1 MGRIGS
7 QSQGKVLSANR
18 SGHEA
23 TRNGN
28 SEMGADCARYLADS
42 GGVVTKKVK
51 SGLLQRATS
60 LLRNVTHREQDERE
74 IAAEVN
80 AHLSLLIA
88 EKMRAGMKPDEAE
101 RAAHM
106 ELGGVEQVK
115 EQVREARA
123 GAWLD
128 TLARDCRFA
137 LRMSRKNSGF
147 TAVVV
152 LILALGIAANTTVLS
167 WISATLLNPIPG
179 VAHTS
184 DLVAVT
190 RGDRSDHPTPPF
202 SYPDLR
208 ELSERTQ
215 TFSGLLGYHDDY
227 MSLTGAA
234 KPERLYG
241 ALTTANYFDVLG
253 IRPIL
258 GRTFLPEERTP
269 GAGAAVIVIGYAVWQ
284 NHFAGDPQIVG
295 KTIQINRHPYSVIGV
310 APRDFTGCAPG
321 LRAELWIPLSM
332 DRDVWGSDRPD
343 HRGTF
348 WLNVLGKLRPGATKN
363 QAQVELN
370 LLMREIAER
379 FPEDHRDSPNEISL
393 DPLWRSPFGIN
404 GYLYK
409 ILPMLLGL
417 AGVLLLLACANV
429 ASLLLVR
436 SVGRRR
442 EIAIRLGMGASRQQI
457 IRQFLIES
465 LLLGLLGGTAA
476 IVITRWT
483 SRSLVAFFP
492 PSSLPLTNDAHID
505 QGVLFVTIGVS
516 ILAAIIFG
524 MLPALR
530 SSSLPVQSVLKEEAT
545 SVSLTLHKSRLL
557 SRLVVA
563 QISLSLVLLVCA
575 GLFTRSLQKAQ
586 QSDPGFEA
594 SHLLLASYELSP
606 AGYTRAT
613 GVAFNRQV
621 LDRLSALPG
630 VESVSL
636 ADFSPL
642 SFSIHSDYL
651 QIEGYVP
658 QPHESMEISRAI
670 VGPNYF
676 RTLRTSVISG
686 REFTAADTQDSQL
699 VAVVNQAFVDR
710 YWPGENAIGKQVT
723 DGGDRFTVVG
733 VARNAKYRLLTYPT
747 EPVIYM
753 PIYQTSSPTQDN
765 IIHLR
770 TTGDPRTMASSVEE
784 TIHQLN
790 RELPL
795 FNVNPLSVTMQ
806 LGTLFGRVAAT
817 FAASFGLLA
826 MLLAAVGIYGVVAYT
841 TRQRTREIGI
851 RMALGAEKGGIYR
864 LALGQGFRLTLAGLV
879 VGTALGLAFTRLLKA
894 QLFGVSETDAITFAS
909 VVLLVAVVAL
919 LACHIAARRA
929 TRVDPMVALRDE

>member
-1 MGRIGS
+1 MSLI
-7 QSQGKVLSANR
+7 R
-18 SGHEA
+18 S
-23 TRNGN
+23 
-28 SEMGADCARYLADS
+28 LAA
-42 GGVVTKKVK
+42 
-51 SGLLQRATS
+51 GLRS
-60 LLRNVTHREQDERE
+60 LFR
-74 IAAEVN
+74 
-80 AHLSLLIA
+80 
-88 EKMRAGMKPDEAE
+88 
-101 RAAHM
+101 
-106 ELGGVEQVK
+106 K
-115 EQVREARA
+115 EQVGRELDEELTGFLEMATEEKIKSGMSREDARREVRLEMGSPEVAKDIVGAA
-123 GAWLD
+123 GWESLVETSWQD
-128 TLARDCRFA
+128 LRFA
-137 LRMSRKNSGF
+137 ARMLRKNPGF
-147 TAVVV
+147 TTVAV
-152 LILALGIAANTTVLS
+152 LTLALGIAANTTVLS
-167 WISATLLNPIPG
+167 WISTTLLNPIPG
-179 VAHTS
+179 AAHTS
-184 DLVAVT
+184 DLVTVM
-190 RGDRSDHPTPPF
+190 RGDRTDHPTPPF

-208 ELSERTQ
+208 DLSERTQ
-215 TFSGLLGYHDDY
+215 SFSGFLGYHDDY
-227 MSLTGAA
+227 MSLTGVA
-234 KPERLYG
+234 KPERIYG

-253 IRPIL
+253 IHPIL
-258 GRTFLPEERTP
+258 GRAFLPEEGTLR
-269 GAGAAVIVIGYAVWQ
+269 AGAAVIVIGYAVWQ

-295 KTIQINRHPYSVIGV
+295 KTIQINRHPYTVVGV

-321 LRAELWIPLSM
+321 LRTELWIPVSM
-332 DRDVWGSDRPD
+332 DRDVWGFNRPD
-343 HRGTF
+343 YRRIF
-348 WLNVLGKLRPGATKN
+348 WLNVLGKLRPGVTKT
-363 QAQVELN
+363 QAQAELN
-370 LLMREIAER
+370 LLMRGIAER

-442 EIAIRLGMGASRQQI
+442 EIAIRLGMGASRKQI
-457 IRQFLIES
+457 IRQFLIEN

-476 IVITRWT
+476 IAITMWT
-483 SRSLVAFFP
+483 SRSIVAFFP
-492 PSSLPLTNDAHID
+492 PSSLPLTHDEHID
-505 QGVLFVTIGVS
+505 QRVLFVTIAVS
-516 ILAAIIFG
+516 ILTAIISG
-524 MLPALR
+524 VLPALR

-557 SRLVVA
+557 SGLVVA

-594 SHLLLASYELSP
+594 SHLLLTSYELSP

-613 GVAFNRQV
+613 SAAFDRQV

-630 VESVSL
+630 VESVTL

-642 SFSIHSDYL
+642 SFSLHSEYL
-651 QIEGYVP
+651 QIQGYVP
-658 QPHESMEISRAI
+658 QPYESMEISRAI

-686 REFTAADTQDSQL
+686 REFNAADTAESQL

-710 YWPGENAIGKQVT
+710 YWPGENALGKQVT

-733 VARNAKYRLLTYPT
+733 VARNAKYRLLTSPA
-747 EPVIYM
+747 EPVIYL
-753 PIYQTSSPTQDN
+753 PNYQAYSPTHDTT
-765 IIHLR
+765 IHLR

-790 RELPL
+790 PELPL

-817 FAASFGLLA
+817 FAASFGFLA
-826 MLLAAVGIYGVVAYT
+826 MVLAAVGVYGVVAYT
-841 TRQRTREIGI
+841 TRQRAREVGI
-851 RMALGAEKGGIYR
+851 RMALGAEKGDIYR
-864 LALGQGFRLTLAGLV
+864 LVLGQGFRLTLAGLV

-909 VVLLVAVVAL
+909 VGLLLAVVAL
-919 LACHIAARRA
+919 LACHIPARRA
-929 TRVDPMVALRDE
+929 TRVDPMLALRYE

>member
-1 MGRIGS
+1 LFRNEQVDRELDEELTGFLEMATEEKI
-7 QSQGKVLSANR
+7 K
-18 SGHEA
+18 SGMSREDA
-23 TRNGN
+23 RREVRL
-28 SEMGADCARYLADS
+28 EMGSPEVA
-42 GGVVTKKVK
+42 K
-51 SGLLQRATS
+51 
-60 LLRNVTHREQDERE
+60 E
-74 IAAEVN
+74 IV
-80 AHLSLLIA
+80 
-88 EKMRAGMKPDEAE
+88 
-101 RAAHM
+101 RAAGW
-106 ELGGVEQVK
+106 ESLVETSWQD
-115 EQVREARA
+115 
-123 GAWLD
+123 L
-128 TLARDCRFA
+128 RFA
-137 LRMSRKNSGF
+137 ARMLRKHPSF
-147 TAVVV
+147 TTVAA
-152 LILALGIAANTTVLS
+152 LTLALGIAANTTVLS
-167 WISATLLNPIPG
+167 WMSATLLNPIPG

-184 DLVAVT
+184 DLVTVM
-190 RGDRSDHPTPPF
+190 RGDRTDHPSPPF
-202 SYPDLR
+202 SYLDLR
-208 ELSERTQ
+208 DLSERTQ
-215 TFSGLLGYHDDY
+215 TVSGLLGYHDDY

-234 KPERLYG
+234 KPERIYG

-258 GRTFLPEERTP
+258 GRTFLPEEGTP
-269 GAGAAVIVIGYAVWQ
+269 GAGAAVVVIGYAVWQ
-284 NHFAGDPQIVG
+284 NHFAGDPQVVG

-310 APRDFTGCAPG
+310 APRDFTGCKTG
-321 LRAELWIPLSM
+321 LRTDLWIPLSM
-332 DRDVWGSDRPD
+332 DRDVWGADRPAR
-343 HRGTF
+343 RGTF
-348 WLNVLGKLRPGATKN
+348 WLNVLGKLRSGVTKN
-363 QAQVELN
+363 QAQAELN
-370 LLMREIAER
+370 LLMRGIAER
-379 FPEDHRDSPNEISL
+379 FPDDHRDSPNEISL

-417 AGVLLLLACANV
+417 AAVLLLLACANL

-483 SRSLVAFFP
+483 SHSIVALFP
-492 PSSLPLTNDAHID
+492 PSSLPLTNDAHVD
-505 QGVLFVTIGVS
+505 QRVLFVTISVS

-524 MLPALR
+524 ILPALR
-530 SSSLPVQSVLKEEAT
+530 SSSLPVQSVLKEEA
-545 SVSLTLHKSRLL
+545 SSASLTLHKGRLL
-557 SRLVVA
+557 SGLVVA

-642 SFSIHSDYL
+642 SFSIHTDYL
-651 QIEGYVP
+651 QLEGYVP

-686 REFTAADTQDSQL
+686 REFTAADTVDSQL

-710 YWPGENAIGKQVT
+710 YWPGEDAIGKQVT
-723 DGGDRFTVVG
+723 DGRDRFTIVG
-733 VARNAKYRLLTYPT
+733 VARNAKYRLLTYPA
-747 EPVIYM
+747 EPVIYL
-753 PIYQTSSPTQDN
+753 PIYQAYRSTQDTTV
-765 IIHLR
+765 HLR
-770 TTGDPRTMASSVEE
+770 TTGDPRTMASSVQE

-790 RELPL
+790 PELPL

-817 FAASFGLLA
+817 FAGSFGLLA
-826 MLLAAVGIYGVVAYT
+826 MLLAAVGIYGVVAYS

-851 RMALGAEKGGIYR
+851 RMALGAEKGGIYS
-864 LALGQGFRLTLAGLV
+864 LVLGQGFRLTLAGLV
-879 VGTALGLAFTRLLKA
+879 VGTALAVAFTRLLKA
-894 QLFGVSETDAITFAS
+894 QLFGISETDAITFTS
-909 VVLLVAVVAL
+909 TGLLLAVVAL
-919 LACHIAARRA
+919 LACHIPARRA
-929 TRVDPMVALRDE
+929 TRVDPMVALRYE

>member
-1 MGRIGS
+1 LDEELTGFLEMATEEKI
-7 QSQGKVLSANR
+7 K
-18 SGHEA
+18 SGMSREDA
-23 TRNGN
+23 RREVRL
-28 SEMGADCARYLADS
+28 EMGSPEVAKEIVGAAGWESL
-42 GGVVTKKVK
+42 VE
-51 SGLLQRATS
+51 TS
-60 LLRNVTHREQDERE
+60 WQD
-74 IAAEVN
+74 
-80 AHLSLLIA
+80 L
-88 EKMRAGMKPDEAE
+88 
-101 RAAHM
+101 
-106 ELGGVEQVK
+106 
-115 EQVREARA
+115 
-123 GAWLD
+123 
-128 TLARDCRFA
+128 RFA
-137 LRMSRKNSGF
+137 ARMLRKNPSF
-147 TAVVV
+147 TTVAV
-152 LILALGIAANTTVLS
+152 LTLALGIAANTTVLS

-184 DLVAVT
+184 DLVTVM
-190 RGDRSDHPTPPF
+190 RGDRTDHPTPPF

-208 ELSERTQ
+208 DLSERTQ

-227 MSLTGAA
+227 MSLTGVA
-234 KPERLYG
+234 KPERIYG

-253 IRPIL
+253 VHPIL
-258 GRTFLPEERTP
+258 GRAFLPEEGTLR
-269 GAGAAVIVIGYAVWQ
+269 AGAAVIVIGYAVWQ

-295 KTIQINRHPYSVIGV
+295 KTIQINRHPYTVVGV

-321 LRAELWIPLSM
+321 LRTELWIPVSM
-332 DRDVWGSDRPD
+332 DRDVWGFNRPD
-343 HRGTF
+343 YRGIF
-348 WLNVLGKLRPGATKN
+348 WLNVLGKLRPGVTKN
-363 QAQVELN
+363 QAQAELN
-370 LLMREIAER
+370 LLMRGIAER
-379 FPEDHRDSPNEISL
+379 FPEDHRNSPNEISL

-442 EIAIRLGMGASRQQI
+442 EIAIRLGMGASRKQI

-476 IVITRWT
+476 IAITVWT
-483 SRSLVAFFP
+483 SRSIVAFFP
-492 PSSLPLTNDAHID
+492 PSSLPLTHDAHID
-505 QGVLFVTIGVS
+505 QRVLFVTIAVS

-524 MLPALR
+524 IFPALR

-557 SRLVVA
+557 SGLVVA

-594 SHLLLASYELSP
+594 SHLLLTSYELSP

-613 GVAFNRQV
+613 GAAFDRQV

-630 VESVSL
+630 VESVTL

-658 QPHESMEISRAI
+658 QPYESMEISRAI

-686 REFTAADTQDSQL
+686 REFTAADTAESQL

-710 YWPGENAIGKQVT
+710 YWPGANALGKQVT

-733 VARNAKYRLLTYPT
+733 VARNAKYRLLTSPT
-747 EPVIYM
+747 EPVIYL
-753 PIYQTSSPTQDN
+753 PNYQAYSPTHDTT
-765 IIHLR
+765 IHLR

-790 RELPL
+790 PELPL

-817 FAASFGLLA
+817 FAASFGFLA
-826 MLLAAVGIYGVVAYT
+826 MVLAAVGVYGVVAYT
-841 TRQRTREIGI
+841 TRQRAREVGI
-851 RMALGAEKGGIYR
+851 RMALGAEKGDIYR
-864 LALGQGFRLTLAGLV
+864 LVLGQGFRLTLAGLV

-909 VVLLVAVVAL
+909 VGLLLAVVAL
-919 LACHIAARRA
+919 LACHIPARRA
-929 TRVDPMVALRDE
+929 TRVDPMVALRYE

>member
-1 MGRIGS
+1 MSLI
-7 QSQGKVLSANR
+7 R
-18 SGHEA
+18 S
-23 TRNGN
+23 
-28 SEMGADCARYLADS
+28 LAA
-42 GGVVTKKVK
+42 
-51 SGLLQRATS
+51 GLRS
-60 LLRNVTHREQDERE
+60 LFR
-74 IAAEVN
+74 
-80 AHLSLLIA
+80 
-88 EKMRAGMKPDEAE
+88 
-101 RAAHM
+101 
-106 ELGGVEQVK
+106 K
-115 EQVREARA
+115 EQVDRELDEELTGFLEMATEEKIKSGMSREDARREVRLEMGSPEVAKEIVGAA
-123 GAWLD
+123 GWESLVETSWQD
-128 TLARDCRFA
+128 LRFA
-137 LRMSRKNSGF
+137 ARMLRKNPSF
-147 TAVVV
+147 TTVAV
-152 LILALGIAANTTVLS
+152 LTLALGIAANTTVLS

-184 DLVAVT
+184 DLVTVM
-190 RGDRSDHPTPPF
+190 RGDRTDHPTPPF

-208 ELSERTQ
+208 DLSERTQ

-227 MSLTGAA
+227 MSLTGVA
-234 KPERLYG
+234 KPERIYG

-253 IRPIL
+253 VHPIL
-258 GRTFLPEERTP
+258 GRAFLPEEGTLR
-269 GAGAAVIVIGYAVWQ
+269 AGAAVIVIGYAVWQ

-295 KTIQINRHPYSVIGV
+295 KTIQINRHPYTVVGV

-321 LRAELWIPLSM
+321 LRTELWIPVSM
-332 DRDVWGSDRPD
+332 DRDVWGFNRPD
-343 HRGTF
+343 YRGIF
-348 WLNVLGKLRPGATKN
+348 WLNVLGKLRPGVTKN
-363 QAQVELN
+363 QAQAELN
-370 LLMREIAER
+370 LLMRGIAER

-442 EIAIRLGMGASRQQI
+442 EIAIRLGMGASRKQI

-476 IVITRWT
+476 IAITVWT
-483 SRSLVAFFP
+483 SRSIVAFFP
-492 PSSLPLTNDAHID
+492 PSSLPLTHDAHID
-505 QGVLFVTIGVS
+505 QRVLFVTIAVS

-524 MLPALR
+524 IFPALR

-557 SRLVVA
+557 SGLEVA

-594 SHLLLASYELSP
+594 SHLLLTSYELSP

-613 GVAFNRQV
+613 GAAFDRQV

-630 VESVSL
+630 VESVTL

-658 QPHESMEISRAI
+658 QPYESMEISRAI

-686 REFTAADTQDSQL
+686 REFTAADTAESQL

-710 YWPGENAIGKQVT
+710 YWPGANALGKQVT

-733 VARNAKYRLLTYPT
+733 VARNAKYRLLTSPT
-747 EPVIYM
+747 EPVIYL
-753 PIYQTSSPTQDN
+753 PNYQAYSPTHDTT
-765 IIHLR
+765 IHLR

-790 RELPL
+790 PELPL

-817 FAASFGLLA
+817 FAASFGFLA
-826 MLLAAVGIYGVVAYT
+826 MVLAAVGVYGVVTYS
-841 TRQRTREIGI
+841 TRQRAREVGI
-851 RMALGAEKGGIYR
+851 RMALGAEKGDIYR
-864 LALGQGFRLTLAGLV
+864 LVLGQGFRLTLAGLV

-909 VVLLVAVVAL
+909 VGLLLAVVAL
-919 LACHIAARRA
+919 LACHIPARRA
-929 TRVDPMVALRDE
+929 TRVDPMVALRYE

>member
-1 MGRIGS
+1 VTQKR
-7 QSQGKVLSANR
+7 KLRWLS
-18 SGHEA
+18 
-23 TRNGN
+23 
-28 SEMGADCARYLADS
+28 
-42 GGVVTKKVK
+42 
-51 SGLLQRATS
+51 RAVS
-60 LLRNVTHREQDERE
+60 FFRNVTGRQKDELD
-74 IAAEVN
+74 IAAEVS
-80 AHLSLLIA
+80 AHLDLLIE
-88 EKMRAGMKPDEAE
+88 EKLRSGMKPDEAE
-101 RAAHM
+101 RAARI

-115 EQVREARA
+115 EQVRDART

-128 TLARDCRFA
+128 TLAQDCRFA
-137 LRMSRKNSGF
+137 LRMARKNPGF

-152 LILALGIAANTTVLS
+152 LTLALGIAANTTVLS
-167 WISATLLNPIPG
+167 WMSATLLNPIPG

-208 ELSERTQ
+208 DLSEHTQ

-227 MSLTGAA
+227 MSLTGVA
-234 KPERLYG
+234 KPERIYG
-241 ALTTANYFDVLG
+241 ALTTASYFDVLG
-253 IRPIL
+253 VHPIL
-258 GRTFLPEERTP
+258 GRTFLPEEETP
-269 GAGAAVIVIGYAVWQ
+269 RAGAAVIVIGYAVWQ

-295 KTIQINRHPYSVIGV
+295 KTIQINRHPYTVIGV
-310 APRDFTGCAPG
+310 APRDFTGCKTG
-321 LRAELWIPLSM
+321 LRTDLWIPLSM
-332 DRDVWGSDRPD
+332 DRDVWGFNRPAY
-343 HRGTF
+343 RGIF
-348 WLNVLGKLRPGATKN
+348 WLNVLGKLRPGVTKN
-363 QAQVELN
+363 QAEAELN
-370 LLMREIAER
+370 LLMRGIAER

-409 ILPMLLGL
+409 IFPMLQGL
-417 AGVLLLLACANV
+417 AAVLLLLACANV

-442 EIAIRLGMGASRQQI
+442 EIAIRLATGASRKRI

-465 LLLGLLGGTAA
+465 LLLGLLAGTAA
-476 IVITRWT
+476 IVITVWT
-483 SRSLVAFFP
+483 SGSLSAFFP
-492 PSSLPLTNDAHID
+492 PSTLPFTHDEHVD
-505 QGVLFVTIGVS
+505 QRVLLVTIAVS
-516 ILAAIIFG
+516 ILAAVIFG
-524 MLPALR
+524 ILPALR

-557 SRLVVA
+557 SGLVVA

-594 SHLLLASYELSP
+594 SHLLLTSYELSP
-606 AGYTRAT
+606 AGYTRET
-613 GVAFNRQV
+613 GAAFDRQV

-630 VESVSL
+630 VESVTL

-686 REFTAADTQDSQL
+686 REFTEADTLDSQF

-710 YWPGENAIGKQVT
+710 YWPGENAIGKRVT
-723 DGGDRFTVVG
+723 DGARFTIVG
-733 VARNAKYRLLTYPT
+733 IARNAKYRMLTYPT
-747 EPVIYM
+747 EPVIYL
-753 PIYQTSSPTQDN
+753 PIYQVFSRAQNTT
-765 IIHLR
+765 IHLR

-784 TIHQLN
+784 TIHRLN
-790 RELPL
+790 RDLPL

-817 FAASFGLLA
+817 FAGSFGFLA

-851 RMALGAEKGGIYR
+851 RVALGAEKGGIYR
-864 LALGQGFRLTLAGLV
+864 LVLGQGFRLTLAGLV
-879 VGTALGLAFTRLLKA
+879 VGAALALAFTRLLKA

-909 VVLLVAVVAL
+909 VGLLLAVVAL
-919 LACHIAARRA
+919 VACHIPARRA
-929 TRVDPMVALRDE
+929 TRIDPMVALRFE

>member
-1 MGRIGS
+1 MASIRKIARGLRSLFRKQQVEQELSEEIGVFAEMAA
-7 QSQGKVLSANR
+7 QGKMKHGLSREEALR
-18 SGHEA
+18 AVRLESG
-23 TRNGN
+23 T
-28 SEMGADCARYLADS
+28 
-42 GGVVTKKVK
+42 V
-51 SGLLQRATS
+51 
-60 LLRNVTHREQDERE
+60 E
-74 IAAEVN
+74 IAREEVRS
-80 AHLSLLIA
+80 ATWESFVEDLWRDIRFSVRSL
-88 EKMRAGMKPDEAE
+88 
-101 RAAHM
+101 
-106 ELGGVEQVK
+106 
-115 EQVREARA
+115 
-123 GAWLD
+123 
-128 TLARDCRFA
+128 
-137 LRMSRKNSGF
+137 RKSPGF
-147 TAVVV
+147 TAVVI
-152 LILALGIAANTTVLS
+152 LTLALSIAANTTVLS
-167 WISATLLNPIPG
+167 WMSATLLNPIPG

-184 DLVAVT
+184 DLVTVD
-190 RGDRSDHPTPPF
+190 RGDRSGYATPPF

-208 ELSERTQ
+208 DLSERTK
-215 TFSGLLGYHDDY
+215 TLSGVLGWHDDY
-227 MSLTGAA
+227 MSLTGVA
-234 KPERLYG
+234 KPERIYG
-241 ALTTANYFDVLG
+241 ALTTASYFDVLG
-253 IRPIL
+253 VHPIL
-258 GRTFLPEERTP
+258 GRTFLPEEGMPR
-269 GAGAAVIVIGYAVWQ
+269 AGAAVVVIGYAVWQ

-295 KTIQINRHPYSVIGV
+295 KTIQINRHPYTVIGV
-310 APRDFTGCAPG
+310 APRDFTGCKTG
-321 LRAELWIPLSM
+321 LRTDLWIPLSV
-332 DRDVWGSDRPD
+332 DRDVWGSNRPD
-343 HRGTF
+343 YRGAV
-348 WLNVLGKLRPGATKN
+348 WLNALGKLRAGVTKN
-363 QAQVELN
+363 QAEAELN
-370 LLMREIAER
+370 LLMQGIVER
-379 FPEDHRDSPNEISL
+379 FPEDHRDRPNEISL

-442 EIAIRLGMGASRQQI
+442 EIAIRLGMGASRKQI

-476 IVITRWT
+476 IVITVWT

-505 QGVLFVTIGVS
+505 QRVLFVTIAVS

-524 MLPALR
+524 ILPALR

-545 SVSLTLHKSRLL
+545 SVSLTLHKGRLL
-557 SRLVVA
+557 SGLVVA

-630 VESVSL
+630 VESVTL

-658 QPHESMEISRAI
+658 QPHEWMEISRAI

-686 REFTAADTQDSQL
+686 REFTEADTVDSQL

-710 YWPGENAIGKQVT
+710 YWPGESAIGKQVT
-723 DGGDRFTVVG
+723 DLGDRFTIVG
-733 VARNAKYRLLTYPT
+733 VARSAKYRLLTSPT
-747 EPVIYM
+747 EPVIYL
-753 PIYQTSSPTQDN
+753 PIYQAFRPTQDTT
-765 IIHLR
+765 IHLR
-770 TTGDPRTMASSVEE
+770 TTGDPRTIASSVEE

-817 FAASFGLLA
+817 FAGSFGLLA

-841 TRQRTREIGI
+841 TRQRAREIGI
-851 RMALGAEKGGIYR
+851 RMALGAEQGGIYS
-864 LALGQGFRLTLAGLV
+864 LVLGQGFRLTLAGLV
-879 VGTALGLAFTRLLKA
+879 VGTALAVAFTRVLKA
-894 QLFGVSETDAITFAS
+894 QLFGVSETDAITFTS
-909 VVLLVAVVAL
+909 VGLLLAVVAL
-919 LACHIAARRA
+919 VACHIPARRA
-929 TRVDPMVALRDE
+929 TRVDPIVALRHE

>member
-1 MGRIGS
+1 MEPASVGNCQNFGSVLKGRAMS
-7 QSQGKVLSANR
+7 FMRK
-18 SGHEA
+18 
-23 TRNGN
+23 
-28 SEMGADCARYLADS
+28 LA
-42 GGVVTKKVK
+42 
-51 SGLLQRATS
+51 SGLRS
-60 LLRNVTHREQDERE
+60 LFR
-74 IAAEVN
+74 
-80 AHLSLLIA
+80 
-88 EKMRAGMKPDEAE
+88 
-101 RAAHM
+101 
-106 ELGGVEQVK
+106 K
-115 EQVREARA
+115 EQVNRELDEELRSYFEMAAEEKVRRGMSPLDAGRAIRLEHGHVDTTKELVRSAGWEALVDILWQDLRYSAR
-123 GAWLD
+123 GL
-128 TLARDCRFA
+128 
-137 LRMSRKNSGF
+137 RKNPGF
-147 TAVVV
+147 TAIVV
-152 LILALGIAANTTVLS
+152 LTLALGIAANTTVLS
-167 WISATLLNPIPG
+167 WISSTLLNPIPG

-184 DLVAVT
+184 DLVT
-190 RGDRSDHPTPPF
+190 IMRGDRTDHPTPPF
-202 SYPDLR
+202 SYLDLR
-208 ELSERTQ
+208 DLSERTQ
-215 TFSGLLGYHDDY
+215 TFSGILGYHDDY
-227 MSLTGAA
+227 ISLTSAA

-253 IRPIL
+253 VRPIL
-258 GRTFLPEERTP
+258 GRTFLPEEGTP
-269 GAGAAVIVIGYAVWQ
+269 PARAAVVVIGYAVWQ
-284 NHFAGDPQIVG
+284 SHFAGDPQIVG

-321 LRAELWIPLSM
+321 LRAELWMPLPM
-332 DRDVWGSDRPD
+332 DRDVWGPDRPAR
-343 HRGTF
+343 RGTF
-348 WLNVLGKLRPGATKN
+348 WLNVLGKLRPGVTKN
-363 QAQVELN
+363 QAQAELN
-370 LLMREIAER
+370 LLMRGIAER

-442 EIAIRLGMGASRQQI
+442 EIAIRLGMGASRNQI

-476 IVITRWT
+476 LVITKWT

-492 PSSLPLTNDAHID
+492 PTPIPLTNDAHID
-505 QGVLFVTIGVS
+505 QRVLFVTIAVS
-516 ILAAIIFG
+516 ILAAILFG
-524 MLPALR
+524 ILPALR

-545 SVSLTLHKSRLL
+545 SVSLTLHKGRLL
-557 SRLVVA
+557 SGLVVA

-613 GVAFNRQV
+613 GAAFDRQV

-630 VESVSL
+630 VESLSL

-642 SFSIHSDYL
+642 SFSIHTDYL

-686 REFTAADTQDSQL
+686 REFTEADTVDSQL

-710 YWPGENAIGKQVT
+710 YWPGEDAIGKQVT
-723 DGGDRFTVVG
+723 DGRDRYTIVG
-733 VARNAKYRLLTYPT
+733 VARNAKYRSLTSPT
-747 EPVIYM
+747 DPVIYLPM
-753 PIYQTSSPTQDN
+753 YQSYRSTQDTT
-765 IIHLR
+765 IHLR
-770 TTGDPRTMASSVEE
+770 TTGDPLTMASSVEE

-790 RELPL
+790 PELPL

-806 LGTLFGRVAAT
+806 LGTLFGRIAAT
-817 FAASFGLLA
+817 FAGSFGLLA
-826 MLLAAVGIYGVVAYT
+826 MLLAAVGIYGVVAYS

-851 RMALGAEKGGIYR
+851 RVALGAERGGIYR
-864 LALGQGFRLTLAGLV
+864 LVLDQGFRLTLAGLV
-879 VGTALGLAFTRLLKA
+879 VGTVLAVAFTRLLKA

-909 VVLLVAVVAL
+909 VGLLLAVVAL
-919 LACHIAARRA
+919 VACHIPARRA
-929 TRVDPMVALRDE
+929 ARVDPMVALRHE

>member
-1 MGRIGS
+1 MS
-7 QSQGKVLSANR
+7 LVR
-18 SGHEA
+18 SLAAGLRSLFRKQQVDRELDEELTGFLEMA
-23 TRNGN
+23 TEEKIKSGMSREDARREVRL
-28 SEMGADCARYLADS
+28 EMGSPEVAKEIVGAAGWESLME
-42 GGVVTKKVK
+42 
-51 SGLLQRATS
+51 TS
-60 LLRNVTHREQDERE
+60 WQD
-74 IAAEVN
+74 
-80 AHLSLLIA
+80 L
-88 EKMRAGMKPDEAE
+88 
-101 RAAHM
+101 
-106 ELGGVEQVK
+106 
-115 EQVREARA
+115 
-123 GAWLD
+123 
-128 TLARDCRFA
+128 RFA
-137 LRMSRKNSGF
+137 ARMLRKNPSF
-147 TAVVV
+147 TTVAV
-152 LILALGIAANTTVLS
+152 LTLALGIAANTTVLS

-184 DLVAVT
+184 DLVTVM

-208 ELSERTQ
+208 DLSERTQ

-234 KPERLYG
+234 KPERIYG

-253 IRPIL
+253 VHPIL
-258 GRTFLPEERTP
+258 GRAFLPEEGTLR
-269 GAGAAVIVIGYAVWQ
+269 AGAAVIVIGYAVWQ

-295 KTIQINRHPYSVIGV
+295 KTIQINRHPYTVVGV

-321 LRAELWIPLSM
+321 LRTELWIPVSM
-332 DRDVWGSDRPD
+332 DRDVWGFNRPD
-343 HRGTF
+343 YRGIF
-348 WLNVLGKLRPGATKN
+348 WLNVLGKLRPGVTKN
-363 QAQVELN
+363 QAQAELN
-370 LLMREIAER
+370 LLMRGIAER

-442 EIAIRLGMGASRQQI
+442 EIAIRLGMGASRKQI

-476 IVITRWT
+476 IAITVWT
-483 SRSLVAFFP
+483 SRSIVAFFP
-492 PSSLPLTNDAHID
+492 PSSLPLTHDAHID
-505 QGVLFVTIGVS
+505 QRVLFVTIAVS

-524 MLPALR
+524 IFPALR

-557 SRLVVA
+557 SGLVVA

-594 SHLLLASYELSP
+594 SHLLLTSYELSP

-613 GVAFNRQV
+613 GAAFDRQV

-630 VESVSL
+630 VESVTL

-658 QPHESMEISRAI
+658 QPYESMEISRAI

-686 REFTAADTQDSQL
+686 REFTAADTAESQL

-710 YWPGENAIGKQVT
+710 YWPGANALGKQVT

-733 VARNAKYRLLTYPT
+733 VARNAKYRLLTSPT
-747 EPVIYM
+747 EPVIYL
-753 PIYQTSSPTQDN
+753 PNYQAYSPTHDTT
-765 IIHLR
+765 IHLR

-790 RELPL
+790 PELPL

-817 FAASFGLLA
+817 FAASFGFLA
-826 MLLAAVGIYGVVAYT
+826 MVLAAVGVYGVVAYT
-841 TRQRTREIGI
+841 TRQRAREVGI
-851 RMALGAEKGGIYR
+851 RMALGAEKGDIYR
-864 LALGQGFRLTLAGLV
+864 LVLGQGFRLTLAGLV

-909 VVLLVAVVAL
+909 VGLLLAVVAL
-919 LACHIAARRA
+919 LACHIPARRA
-929 TRVDPMVALRDE
+929 TRVDPMVALRYE

>member
-1 MGRIGS
+1 MSLI
-7 QSQGKVLSANR
+7 R
-18 SGHEA
+18 S
-23 TRNGN
+23 
-28 SEMGADCARYLADS
+28 LAA
-42 GGVVTKKVK
+42 
-51 SGLLQRATS
+51 GLRS
-60 LLRNVTHREQDERE
+60 LFR
-74 IAAEVN
+74 
-80 AHLSLLIA
+80 
-88 EKMRAGMKPDEAE
+88 
-101 RAAHM
+101 
-106 ELGGVEQVK
+106 K
-115 EQVREARA
+115 EQVDRELDEELTGFLEMATEEKIKSGMSREDARREVRLEMGSPEVAKEIVGAA
-123 GAWLD
+123 GWESLVETSWQD
-128 TLARDCRFA
+128 LRFA
-137 LRMSRKNSGF
+137 ARMLRKNPSF
-147 TAVVV
+147 TTVAV
-152 LILALGIAANTTVLS
+152 LTLALGIAANTTVLS

-184 DLVAVT
+184 DLVTVM
-190 RGDRSDHPTPPF
+190 RGDRTDHPTPPF

-208 ELSERTQ
+208 DLSERTQ

-227 MSLTGAA
+227 MSLTGVA
-234 KPERLYG
+234 KPERIYG

-253 IRPIL
+253 VHPIL
-258 GRTFLPEERTP
+258 GRAFLPEEGTLR
-269 GAGAAVIVIGYAVWQ
+269 AGAAVIVIGYAVWQ

-295 KTIQINRHPYSVIGV
+295 KTIQINRHPYTVVGV

-321 LRAELWIPLSM
+321 LRTELWIPVSM
-332 DRDVWGSDRPD
+332 DRDVWGFNRPD
-343 HRGTF
+343 YRGIF
-348 WLNVLGKLRPGATKN
+348 WLNVLGKLRPGVTKN
-363 QAQVELN
+363 QAQAELN
-370 LLMREIAER
+370 LLMRGIAER
-379 FPEDHRDSPNEISL
+379 FSEDHRDSPNEISL

-442 EIAIRLGMGASRQQI
+442 EIAIRLGMGASRKQI

-476 IVITRWT
+476 IAITVWT
-483 SRSLVAFFP
+483 SRSIVAFFP
-492 PSSLPLTNDAHID
+492 PSSLPLTHDAHID
-505 QGVLFVTIGVS
+505 QRVLFVTIAVS

-524 MLPALR
+524 IFPALR

-557 SRLVVA
+557 SGLVVA

-594 SHLLLASYELSP
+594 SHLLLTSYELSP

-613 GVAFNRQV
+613 GAAFDRQV

-630 VESVSL
+630 VESVTL

-658 QPHESMEISRAI
+658 QPYESMEISRAI

-686 REFTAADTQDSQL
+686 REFTAADTAESQL

-710 YWPGENAIGKQVT
+710 YWPGANALGKQVT

-733 VARNAKYRLLTYPT
+733 VARNAKYRLLTSPT
-747 EPVIYM
+747 EPVIYL
-753 PIYQTSSPTQDN
+753 PNYQAYSPTHDTT
-765 IIHLR
+765 IHLR

-790 RELPL
+790 PELPL

-817 FAASFGLLA
+817 FAASFGFLA
-826 MLLAAVGIYGVVAYT
+826 MVLAAVGVYGVVAYT
-841 TRQRTREIGI
+841 TRQRAREVGI
-851 RMALGAEKGGIYR
+851 RMALGAEKGDIYR
-864 LALGQGFRLTLAGLV
+864 LVLGQGFRLTLAGLV

-909 VVLLVAVVAL
+909 VGLLLAVVAL
-919 LACHIAARRA
+919 LACHIPARRA
-929 TRVDPMVALRDE
+929 TRVDPMVALRYE

>member
-1 MGRIGS
+1 MSLI
-7 QSQGKVLSANR
+7 R
-18 SGHEA
+18 SLTTGLRSLFRNEQVDRELDEELTGFLEMA
-23 TRNGN
+23 TEEKIKSGMSREDARREVRL
-28 SEMGADCARYLADS
+28 EMGSPEVA
-42 GGVVTKKVK
+42 K
-51 SGLLQRATS
+51 
-60 LLRNVTHREQDERE
+60 E
-74 IAAEVN
+74 IV
-80 AHLSLLIA
+80 
-88 EKMRAGMKPDEAE
+88 
-101 RAAHM
+101 RAAGW
-106 ELGGVEQVK
+106 ESLVETSWQD
-115 EQVREARA
+115 
-123 GAWLD
+123 L
-128 TLARDCRFA
+128 RFA
-137 LRMSRKNSGF
+137 ARMLRKHPSF
-147 TAVVV
+147 TTVAA
-152 LILALGIAANTTVLS
+152 LTLALGIAANTTVLS
-167 WISATLLNPIPG
+167 WMSATLLNPIPG

-184 DLVAVT
+184 DLVTVM
-190 RGDRSDHPTPPF
+190 RGDRTDHPSPPF
-202 SYPDLR
+202 SYLDLR
-208 ELSERTQ
+208 DLSERTQ
-215 TFSGLLGYHDDY
+215 TVSGLLGYHDDY

-234 KPERLYG
+234 KPERIYG

-258 GRTFLPEERTP
+258 GRTFLPEEGTP
-269 GAGAAVIVIGYAVWQ
+269 GAGAAVVVIGYAVWQ
-284 NHFAGDPQIVG
+284 NHFAGDPQVVG

-310 APRDFTGCAPG
+310 APRDFTGCKTG
-321 LRAELWIPLSM
+321 LRTDLWIPLSM
-332 DRDVWGSDRPD
+332 DRDVWGADRPAR
-343 HRGTF
+343 RGTF
-348 WLNVLGKLRPGATKN
+348 WLNVLGKLRSGVTKN
-363 QAQVELN
+363 QAQAELN
-370 LLMREIAER
+370 LLMRGIAER
-379 FPEDHRDSPNEISL
+379 FPDDHRDSPNEISL

-417 AGVLLLLACANV
+417 AAVLLLLACANL

-483 SRSLVAFFP
+483 SHSIVALFP
-492 PSSLPLTNDAHID
+492 PSSLPLTNDAHVD
-505 QGVLFVTIGVS
+505 QRVLFVTISVS

-524 MLPALR
+524 ILPALR
-530 SSSLPVQSVLKEEAT
+530 SSSLPVQSVLKEEA
-545 SVSLTLHKSRLL
+545 SSASLTLHKGRLL
-557 SRLVVA
+557 SGLVVA

-642 SFSIHSDYL
+642 SFSIHTDYL
-651 QIEGYVP
+651 QLEGYVP

-686 REFTAADTQDSQL
+686 REFTAADTVDSQL

-710 YWPGENAIGKQVT
+710 YWPGEDAIGKQVT
-723 DGGDRFTVVG
+723 DGRDRFTIVG
-733 VARNAKYRLLTYPT
+733 VARNAKYRLLTYPA
-747 EPVIYM
+747 ESVIYL
-753 PIYQTSSPTQDN
+753 PIYQAYRSTQDTTV
-765 IIHLR
+765 HLR
-770 TTGDPRTMASSVEE
+770 TTGDPRTMASSVQE

-790 RELPL
+790 PELPL

-817 FAASFGLLA
+817 FAGSFGLLA
-826 MLLAAVGIYGVVAYT
+826 MLLAAVGIYGVVAYS

-851 RMALGAEKGGIYR
+851 RMALGAEKGGIYS
-864 LALGQGFRLTLAGLV
+864 LVLGQGFRLTLAGLV
-879 VGTALGLAFTRLLKA
+879 VGTALAVAFTRLLKA
-894 QLFGVSETDAITFAS
+894 QLFGISETDAITFTS
-909 VVLLVAVVAL
+909 TGLLLAVVAL
-919 LACHIAARRA
+919 LACHIPARRA
-929 TRVDPMVALRDE
+929 TRVDPMVALRYE

>member
-1 MGRIGS
+1 MFSSVHRTLARIRAVF
-7 QSQGKVLSANR
+7 QSNDLDRDLVLELESHIQNLAEQHIR
-18 SGHEA
+18 KGASLEEA
-23 TRNGN
+23 QRL
-28 SEMGADCARYLADS
+28 AR
-42 GGVVTKKVK
+42 
-51 SGLLQRATS
+51 
-60 LLRNVTHREQDERE
+60 
-74 IAAEVN
+74 I
-80 AHLSLLIA
+80 
-88 EKMRAGMKPDEAE
+88 
-101 RAAHM
+101 
-106 ELGGVEQVK
+106 ELGGIAQL
-115 EQVREARA
+115 REAHREVR
-123 GAWLD
+123 GLPLLD
-128 TLARDCRFA
+128 TVLQDIRFA
-137 LRMSRKNSGF
+137 FRMFRKSPGF
-147 TAVVV
+147 TAVAI
-152 LILALGIAANTTVLS
+152 LTLALGIAANTTVLS
-167 WISATLLNPIPG
+167 WMSATLLNPIPG

-184 DLVAVT
+184 DLVTVM
-190 RGDRSDHPTPPF
+190 RGDRTDHPTPPF

-208 ELSERTQ
+208 DLSERTQ

-227 MSLTGAA
+227 MSLTGVA
-234 KPERLYG
+234 KPERFYG

-253 IRPIL
+253 VHPIL
-258 GRTFLPEERTP
+258 GRTFLPEEGTP
-269 GAGAAVIVIGYAVWQ
+269 RAGAAVIVIGYSVWQ
-284 NHFAGDPQIVG
+284 NHFVGDPQIVG
-295 KTIQINRHPYSVIGV
+295 KTIQVNRHPYTVVGV
-310 APRDFTGCAPG
+310 APRDFTGCKTG
-321 LRAELWIPLSM
+321 LRTDLWIPLSM
-332 DRDVWGSDRPD
+332 DRDVWGADRPAY
-343 HRGTF
+343 RGTF
-348 WLNVLGKLRPGATKN
+348 WLNVLGKLRPGVTKN
-363 QAQVELN
+363 QAQAELN
-370 LLMREIAER
+370 LLMRKIAEQ

-442 EIAIRLGMGASRQQI
+442 EIAIRLGMGASRKQI

-476 IVITRWT
+476 IAITAWT
-483 SRSLVAFFP
+483 SRSLIAFFP
-492 PSSLPLTNDAHID
+492 PSNIPLTNDAHVD
-505 QGVLFVTIGVS
+505 QRVLFVTIAVS
-516 ILAAIIFG
+516 ILAAIISG
-524 MLPALR
+524 VLPALR
-530 SSSLPVQSVLKEEAT
+530 SSSTPVQSVLKEEAT

-557 SRLVVA
+557 SGLVVA
-563 QISLSLVLLVCA
+563 QISLSLVLLVYA

-613 GVAFNRQV
+613 AAAFNRQV

-651 QIEGYVP
+651 QLEGYVP
-658 QPHESMEISRAI
+658 QPHEWMEISRAI

-686 REFTAADTQDSQL
+686 REFTEADTPDSLL

-723 DGGDRFTVVG
+723 DDGDRFTIVG

-747 EPVIYM
+747 EPVIYL
-753 PIYQTSSPTQDN
+753 PIYQAFRSTQDTT
-765 IIHLR
+765 IHLR
-770 TTGDPRTMASSVEE
+770 TTGDPLTMASSVEE

-790 RELPL
+790 PDLPL
-795 FNVNPLSVTMQ
+795 YNVNPLSVTMQ
-806 LGTLFGRVAAT
+806 LGTLFGRIAAT
-817 FAASFGLLA
+817 FAASFGFLA

-851 RMALGAEKGGIYR
+851 RMALGAERGGIYR
-864 LALGQGFRLTLAGLV
+864 IVLGQGFRLTLVGLV
-879 VGTALGLAFTRLLKA
+879 VGTALALAFTRLLKA

-909 VVLLVAVVAL
+909 VGLLLAVVAL
-919 LACHIAARRA
+919 LACHIPARRA
-929 TRVDPMVALRDE
+929 TRVDPMVALRYE

>member
-1 MGRIGS
+1 
-7 QSQGKVLSANR
+7 
-18 SGHEA
+18 
-23 TRNGN
+23 
-28 SEMGADCARYLADS
+28 
-42 GGVVTKKVK
+42 VTKKRK
-51 SGLLQRATS
+51 LRWLSRAVS
-60 LLRNVTHREQDERE
+60 FFRNVTGRQKDELD
-74 IAAEVN
+74 IAAEVS
-80 AHLSLLIA
+80 AHLDLLIE
-88 EKMRAGMKPDEAE
+88 EKLRSGMKPDEAE
-101 RAAHM
+101 RAAQI

-115 EQVREARA
+115 EQVRDART

-128 TLARDCRFA
+128 SLARDCRFA
-137 LRMSRKNSGF
+137 LRMSRKNPGF

-152 LILALGIAANTTVLS
+152 LTLALGIAANTTVLS

-184 DLVAVT
+184 DLVTVM
-190 RGDRSDHPTPPF
+190 RGDRTDHPTPPF

-208 ELSERTQ
+208 DLSERTQ

-234 KPERLYG
+234 KPERFYG
-241 ALTTANYFDVLG
+241 ALTTANYFDLLG
-253 IRPIL
+253 VRPIR
-258 GRTFLPEERTP
+258 GRTFLPEEGKPR
-269 GAGAAVIVIGYAVWQ
+269 AGAAVIVIGYSVWQ
-284 NHFAGDPQIVG
+284 NHFAGDPRIVG

-321 LRAELWIPLSM
+321 LRAELWIPVSM
-332 DRDVWGSDRPD
+332 DRDVWGADRPAR
-343 HRGTF
+343 RGTF
-348 WLNVLGKLRPGATKN
+348 WLNVLGKLRPGVTKN
-363 QAQVELN
+363 QAQAELN
-370 LLMREIAER
+370 LLMQGIAER
-379 FPEDHRDSPNEISL
+379 FPDDHRDSPNEISL

-476 IVITRWT
+476 IAITVWT
-483 SRSLVAFFP
+483 SRSIVAFFP
-492 PSSLPLTNDAHID
+492 PSSLPLTNDVHID
-505 QGVLFVTIGVS
+505 QRVLFVTIAVS
-516 ILAAIIFG
+516 ILAAIISG
-524 MLPALR
+524 VLPALR

-545 SVSLTLHKSRLL
+545 SVSLTLHKGRLL
-557 SRLVVA
+557 SGLVVA

-594 SHLLLASYELSP
+594 NHLLLASYELSP

-613 GVAFNRQV
+613 AAAFDRQV

-630 VESVSL
+630 VESVTL

-642 SFSIHSDYL
+642 SFSIHTDYL

-658 QPHESMEISRAI
+658 QPHESMEISRAM

-710 YWPGENAIGKQVT
+710 YWPGEDPIGKQVT
-723 DGGDRFTVVG
+723 DYWGNRFTIVG
-733 VARNAKYRLLTYPT
+733 VARNAKYRLLTYPA
-747 EPVIYM
+747 EPVIYLPM
-753 PIYQTSSPTQDN
+753 YQVYSPTHDTT
-765 IIHLR
+765 IHLR

-790 RELPL
+790 PDLPL

-817 FAASFGLLA
+817 FAGSFGLLA
-826 MLLAAVGIYGVVAYT
+826 MLLAAVGIYGVVAYS
-841 TRQRTREIGI
+841 TRQRAREIGI

-864 LALGQGFRLTLAGLV
+864 LVLGQGFRLTLAGLV
-879 VGTALGLAFTRLLKA
+879 VGTALAVAFTRLLKA

-909 VVLLVAVVAL
+909 VGLLLAVVAL
-919 LACHIAARRA
+919 VACHIPARRA
-929 TRVDPMVALRDE
+929 TRVDPMVALRHE

>member
-1 MGRIGS
+1 
-7 QSQGKVLSANR
+7 
-18 SGHEA
+18 
-23 TRNGN
+23 
-28 SEMGADCARYLADS
+28 
-42 GGVVTKKVK
+42 VTKKRK
-51 SGLLQRATS
+51 LRWLSRAIS
-60 LLRNVTHREQDERE
+60 FFRNVIGRQKDELD
-74 IAAEVN
+74 IAAEVS
-80 AHLSLLIA
+80 AHLDLLIE
-88 EKMRAGMKPDEAE
+88 EKLRSGMKPDEAK
-101 RAAHM
+101 RAAQI

-115 EQVREARA
+115 EQVRDART

-128 TLARDCRFA
+128 TLAQDCRFA
-137 LRMSRKNSGF
+137 LRMSRKNPGF
-147 TAVVV
+147 TAIVV
-152 LILALGIAANTTVLS
+152 LTLAFGIAANTTVLS
-167 WISATLLNPIPG
+167 WMSATLLNPIPG

-184 DLVAVT
+184 DLVT
-190 RGDRSDHPTPPF
+190 IDRGDRNGYATPPF

-208 ELSERTQ
+208 DLSEQTQ
-215 TFSGLLGYHDDY
+215 TFSGILGYHNDY
-227 MSLTGAA
+227 MSLTGVA
-234 KPERLYG
+234 KPERIFG
-241 ALTTANYFDVLG
+241 ALTTASYFDVLG
-253 IRPIL
+253 VRPIL
-258 GRTFLPEERTP
+258 GRTFLPEEGTP
-269 GAGAAVIVIGYAVWQ
+269 HAGAAVIVIGYAVWQ
-284 NHFAGDPQIVG
+284 NHFAGDPQIIG
-295 KTIQINRHPYSVIGV
+295 KTIQINRHPYTVIGV
-310 APRDFTGCAPG
+310 APRDFTGCATG
-321 LRAELWIPLSM
+321 LRTDLWIPLPM
-332 DRDVWGSDRPD
+332 DRDVWGANRPD
-343 HRGTF
+343 YRGVV
-348 WLNVLGKLRPGATKN
+348 WLNALGKLRPGVTKN
-363 QAQVELN
+363 QAEAELN
-370 LLMREIAER
+370 LLMQGIVER
-379 FPEDHRDSPNEISL
+379 FPEDHRDRSNEISL
-393 DPLWRSPFGIN
+393 DPLWRSRFGLN

-417 AGVLLLLACANV
+417 AAVLLLLACANV

-442 EIAIRLGMGASRQQI
+442 EIAIRLGMGASRKQI

-476 IVITRWT
+476 IAIAVWT

-492 PSSLPLTNDAHID
+492 PSSLPLTNDAHVD
-505 QGVLFVTIGVS
+505 QRVLLVTIAVS

-524 MLPALR
+524 ILPALR
-530 SSSLPVQSVLKEEAT
+530 SSSLPVQSVLKEEAS

-557 SRLVVA
+557 SGLVVA

-594 SHLLLASYELSP
+594 SHLLLASYDLSP
-606 AGYTRAT
+606 AGYTLVT
-613 GVAFNRQV
+613 GTEFNRQV
-621 LDRLSALPG
+621 LARLSALPG
-630 VESVSL
+630 VESVTL

-658 QPHESMEISRAI
+658 QPHEWMEISRAI

-686 REFTAADTQDSQL
+686 REFTEADMPDSQL

-723 DGGDRFTVVG
+723 DGGARFTIVG
-733 VARNAKYRLLTYPT
+733 VARNAKYRLLTSPT
-747 EPVIYM
+747 EPVIYL
-753 PIYQTSSPTQDN
+753 PIYQSFRSTQDTT
-765 IIHLR
+765 IHLR
-770 TTGDPRTMASSVEE
+770 TTGNPQIMASSVEQ

-817 FAASFGLLA
+817 FAGSFGLLA

-851 RMALGAEKGGIYR
+851 RVALGAEKEGIYR
-864 LALGQGFRLTLAGLV
+864 LVLGQGFRLILAGLV
-879 VGTALGLAFTRLLKA
+879 VGTALAVAFTRLLKS

-909 VVLLVAVVAL
+909 VGLLLAVVAL
-919 LACHIAARRA
+919 VACHIPARRA
-929 TRVDPMVALRDE
+929 TRVDPMDALRYE

>member
-1 MGRIGS
+1 MFSSLHRTLARIRAVFQSNDLDRDLVLELESHIQNLAEQHIRKGS
-7 QSQGKVLSANR
+7 SQE
-18 SGHEA
+18 EA
-23 TRNGN
+23 QRL
-28 SEMGADCARYLADS
+28 AR
-42 GGVVTKKVK
+42 
-51 SGLLQRATS
+51 
-60 LLRNVTHREQDERE
+60 
-74 IAAEVN
+74 I
-80 AHLSLLIA
+80 
-88 EKMRAGMKPDEAE
+88 
-101 RAAHM
+101 
-106 ELGGVEQVK
+106 ELGGIAQL
-115 EQVREARA
+115 REAHREVR
-123 GAWLD
+123 GLPLVD
-128 TLARDCRFA
+128 TVLQDIRFA
-137 LRMSRKNSGF
+137 FRMFRKSPGF
-147 TAVVV
+147 TAVAI
-152 LILALGIAANTTVLS
+152 LTLALGIAANTTVLT

-184 DLVAVT
+184 DLVTVM

-208 ELSERTQ
+208 DLSERTQ

-227 MSLTGAA
+227 MSLTGVA
-234 KPERLYG
+234 KPERIYG
-241 ALTTANYFDVLG
+241 ALTTANYFDLLG
-253 IRPIL
+253 VHPIL
-258 GRTFLPEERTP
+258 GRTFLPEEGTP
-269 GAGAAVIVIGYAVWQ
+269 GAGAAVIVIGYSVWQ

-295 KTIQINRHPYSVIGV
+295 KTIQINRHPYTVVGV

-321 LRAELWIPLSM
+321 LRAELWIPVSM
-332 DRDVWGSDRPD
+332 DRDVWGFNRPD
-343 HRGTF
+343 YRGIF
-348 WLNVLGKLRPGATKN
+348 WLIVLGKLRPGVTKN
-363 QAQVELN
+363 QAETELN
-370 LLMREIAER
+370 LLMQGIAER
-379 FPEDHRDSPNEISL
+379 FPKDHRDSPNEISL

-417 AGVLLLLACANV
+417 AAALLLLACANV

-442 EIAIRLGMGASRQQI
+442 EIAIRLGMGASRKQI

-476 IVITRWT
+476 IAITVWT

-492 PSSLPLTNDAHID
+492 PSSLPLTNGAHID
-505 QGVLFVTIGVS
+505 QRVLFVTITVS
-516 ILAAIIFG
+516 ILAAIISG
-524 MLPALR
+524 VLPALR
-530 SSSLPVQSVLKEEAT
+530 SSSLPVESVLKEEAS

-557 SRLVVA
+557 SGLVVA

-575 GLFTRSLQKAQ
+575 GLFTRSLQNAQ
-586 QSDPGFEA
+586 RSDPGFEA

-613 GVAFNRQV
+613 GAAFNRQV
-621 LDRLSALPG
+621 LGRLSALPG
-630 VESVSL
+630 VESVTL

-651 QIEGYVP
+651 QLEGYVP

-676 RTLRTSVISG
+676 RTLHTSVISG
-686 REFTAADTQDSQL
+686 REFTEADTLDSQL

-710 YWPGENAIGKQVT
+710 YWPGEDAIGKQVT
-723 DGGDRFTVVG
+723 DWGDRFTIVG
-733 VARNAKYRLLTYPT
+733 VARNAKYRLLTSPT
-747 EPVIYM
+747 EPVIYL
-753 PIYQTSSPTQDN
+753 PDYQTYSPAHDTT
-765 IIHLR
+765 IHLR
-770 TTGDPRTMASSVEE
+770 TTGDPRMVASSVEE

-790 RELPL
+790 PELPL

-817 FAASFGLLA
+817 FASSFGLLA

-864 LALGQGFRLTLAGLV
+864 LVLGQGFRLTLAGLV
-879 VGTALGLAFTRLLKA
+879 VGTALALAFTRLLKA

-909 VVLLVAVVAL
+909 VGLLVAVVAL
-919 LACHIAARRA
+919 LACHVPARRA
-929 TRVDPMVALRDE
+929 MRVDPMVALRYE

>member
-1 MGRIGS
+1 MSLI
-7 QSQGKVLSANR
+7 R
-18 SGHEA
+18 S
-23 TRNGN
+23 
-28 SEMGADCARYLADS
+28 LAA
-42 GGVVTKKVK
+42 
-51 SGLLQRATS
+51 GLRS
-60 LLRNVTHREQDERE
+60 LFR
-74 IAAEVN
+74 
-80 AHLSLLIA
+80 
-88 EKMRAGMKPDEAE
+88 
-101 RAAHM
+101 
-106 ELGGVEQVK
+106 K
-115 EQVREARA
+115 EQVDRELDEELTGFLEMATEEKIKSGMSREDARREVRLEMGSPEVAKEIVGAA
-123 GAWLD
+123 GWESLVETSWQD
-128 TLARDCRFA
+128 LRFA
-137 LRMSRKNSGF
+137 ARMLRKNPSF
-147 TAVVV
+147 TTVAV
-152 LILALGIAANTTVLS
+152 LTLALGIAANTTVLS

-184 DLVAVT
+184 DLVTVM
-190 RGDRSDHPTPPF
+190 RGDRTDHPTPPF

-208 ELSERTQ
+208 DLSERTQ

-227 MSLTGAA
+227 MSLTGVA
-234 KPERLYG
+234 KPERIYG

-253 IRPIL
+253 VHPIL
-258 GRTFLPEERTP
+258 GRAFLPEEGTLR
-269 GAGAAVIVIGYAVWQ
+269 AGAAVIVIGYAVWQ

-295 KTIQINRHPYSVIGV
+295 KTIQINRYPYTVVGV

-321 LRAELWIPLSM
+321 LRTELWIPVSM
-332 DRDVWGSDRPD
+332 DRDVWGFNRPD
-343 HRGTF
+343 YRGIF
-348 WLNVLGKLRPGATKN
+348 WLNVLGKLRPGVTKN
-363 QAQVELN
+363 QAQAELN
-370 LLMREIAER
+370 LLMRGIAER

-442 EIAIRLGMGASRQQI
+442 EIAIRLGMGASRKQI

-476 IVITRWT
+476 IAITVWT
-483 SRSLVAFFP
+483 SRSIVAFFP
-492 PSSLPLTNDAHID
+492 PSSLPLTHDAHID
-505 QGVLFVTIGVS
+505 QRVLFVTIAVS

-524 MLPALR
+524 IFPALR

-557 SRLVVA
+557 SGLVVA

-586 QSDPGFEA
+586 QSNPGFEA
-594 SHLLLASYELSP
+594 SHLLLTSYELSP

-613 GVAFNRQV
+613 GAAFDRQV

-630 VESVSL
+630 VESVTL

-658 QPHESMEISRAI
+658 QPYESMEISRAI

-686 REFTAADTQDSQL
+686 REFTAADTAESQL

-710 YWPGENAIGKQVT
+710 YWPGANALGKQVT

-733 VARNAKYRLLTYPT
+733 VARNAKYRLLTSPT
-747 EPVIYM
+747 EPVIYL
-753 PIYQTSSPTQDN
+753 PNYQAYSPTHDTT
-765 IIHLR
+765 IHLR

-790 RELPL
+790 PELPL

-817 FAASFGLLA
+817 FAGSFGLLA
-826 MLLAAVGIYGVVAYT
+826 VLLAAVGIYGVVSYT
-841 TRQRTREIGI
+841 ARQRAREIGI
-851 RMALGAEKGGIYR
+851 RMALGAEKAGIYS
-864 LALGQGFRLTLAGLV
+864 LVLGQGFRLTLAGLV
-879 VGTALGLAFTRLLKA
+879 VGTALAVAFTRLLKA

-909 VVLLVAVVAL
+909 VGLLLAVVAL
-919 LACHIAARRA
+919 LACHIPARRA
-929 TRVDPMVALRDE
+929 TRVDPMVALRYE

>member
-1 MGRIGS
+1 MSLI
-7 QSQGKVLSANR
+7 R
-18 SGHEA
+18 S
-23 TRNGN
+23 
-28 SEMGADCARYLADS
+28 LAA
-42 GGVVTKKVK
+42 
-51 SGLLQRATS
+51 GLRS
-60 LLRNVTHREQDERE
+60 LFR
-74 IAAEVN
+74 
-80 AHLSLLIA
+80 
-88 EKMRAGMKPDEAE
+88 
-101 RAAHM
+101 
-106 ELGGVEQVK
+106 K
-115 EQVREARA
+115 EQVDRELDEELTGFLEMATEEKIKSGMSREDARREVRLEMGSPEVAKEIVGAA
-123 GAWLD
+123 GWESLVETSWQD
-128 TLARDCRFA
+128 LRFA
-137 LRMSRKNSGF
+137 ARMLRKNPSF
-147 TAVVV
+147 TTVAV
-152 LILALGIAANTTVLS
+152 LTLALGIAANTTVLS

-184 DLVAVT
+184 DLVTVM
-190 RGDRSDHPTPPF
+190 RGDRTDHPTPPF

-208 ELSERTQ
+208 DLSERTQ

-227 MSLTGAA
+227 MSLTGVA
-234 KPERLYG
+234 KPERIYG

-253 IRPIL
+253 VHPIL
-258 GRTFLPEERTP
+258 GRAFLPEEGTLR
-269 GAGAAVIVIGYAVWQ
+269 AGAAVIVIGYAFWQ

-295 KTIQINRHPYSVIGV
+295 KTIQINRHPYTVVGV

-321 LRAELWIPLSM
+321 LRTELWIPVSM
-332 DRDVWGSDRPD
+332 DRDVWGFNRPD
-343 HRGTF
+343 YRGIF
-348 WLNVLGKLRPGATKN
+348 WLNVLGKLRPGVTKN
-363 QAQVELN
+363 QAQAELN
-370 LLMREIAER
+370 LLMREIAKR

-442 EIAIRLGMGASRQQI
+442 EIAIRLGMGASRKQI

-476 IVITRWT
+476 IAITVWT
-483 SRSLVAFFP
+483 SRSIVAFFP
-492 PSSLPLTNDAHID
+492 PSSLPLTHDAHID
-505 QGVLFVTIGVS
+505 QRVLFVTIAVS
-516 ILAAIIFG
+516 ILAAIISG
-524 MLPALR
+524 VLPALR

-557 SRLVVA
+557 SGLVVA

-594 SHLLLASYELSP
+594 SHLLLTSYELSP

-613 GVAFNRQV
+613 GAAFDRQV

-630 VESVSL
+630 VESVTL

-658 QPHESMEISRAI
+658 QPYESMEISRAI

-676 RTLRTSVISG
+676 RTLRTSLISG
-686 REFTAADTQDSQL
+686 REFTAADTAESQL

-710 YWPGENAIGKQVT
+710 YWPGANALGKQVT

-733 VARNAKYRLLTYPT
+733 VARNAKYRLLTSPT
-747 EPVIYM
+747 EPVIYL
-753 PIYQTSSPTQDN
+753 PNYQAYSPTHDTT
-765 IIHLR
+765 IHLR

-790 RELPL
+790 PELPL

-817 FAASFGLLA
+817 FAASFGFLA
-826 MLLAAVGIYGVVAYT
+826 MVLAAVGVYGVVAYT
-841 TRQRTREIGI
+841 TRQRAREVGI
-851 RMALGAEKGGIYR
+851 RMALGAEKGDIYR
-864 LALGQGFRLTLAGLV
+864 LVLGQGFRLTLAGLV

-909 VVLLVAVVAL
+909 VGLLLAVVAL
-919 LACHIAARRA
+919 LACHIPARRA
-929 TRVDPMVALRDE
+929 TRVDPMVALRYE

>member
-1 MGRIGS
+1 MS
-7 QSQGKVLSANR
+7 LMR
-18 SGHEA
+18 SLAAGLRSLFRREQVDRELDEELTGFLEMA
-23 TRNGN
+23 TEEKIKSGMSLEDARREVRL
-28 SEMGADCARYLADS
+28 EMGSPEVAKEIVGAAGWESL
-42 GGVVTKKVK
+42 VE
-51 SGLLQRATS
+51 TS
-60 LLRNVTHREQDERE
+60 WQD
-74 IAAEVN
+74 
-80 AHLSLLIA
+80 L
-88 EKMRAGMKPDEAE
+88 
-101 RAAHM
+101 
-106 ELGGVEQVK
+106 
-115 EQVREARA
+115 
-123 GAWLD
+123 
-128 TLARDCRFA
+128 RFA
-137 LRMSRKNSGF
+137 ARMLRKNPGF
-147 TAVVV
+147 TTVVV
-152 LILALGIAANTTVLS
+152 LTLALGIAANTTVLS
-167 WISATLLNPIPG
+167 WISTTLLNPIPG

-184 DLVAVT
+184 DLVTVM
-190 RGDRSDHPTPPF
+190 RGERTDHPTPPF
-202 SYPDLR
+202 SYLDLR
-208 ELSERTQ
+208 DLSERTQ

-227 MSLTGAA
+227 MSLTGVA
-234 KPERLYG
+234 KPERIYG

-253 IRPIL
+253 VHPIL
-258 GRTFLPEERTP
+258 GRAFLPEEGTLR
-269 GAGAAVIVIGYAVWQ
+269 AGAAVVVIGHAVWQ

-295 KTIQINRHPYSVIGV
+295 KTIQINRHPYTVVGV

-321 LRAELWIPLSM
+321 LRAELWIPVSM
-332 DRDVWGSDRPD
+332 DRDVWGFNRPD
-343 HRGTF
+343 YRGIF
-348 WLNVLGKLRPGATKN
+348 WLNVLGKLRPGVTQD
-363 QAQVELN
+363 QAQAELN
-370 LLMREIAER
+370 LLMRGIAER
-379 FPEDHRDSPNEISL
+379 FPEEHRDSPNEISL

-476 IVITRWT
+476 IVITTWT

-492 PSSLPLTNDAHID
+492 PSSLPLTNDAHVD
-505 QGVLFVTIGVS
+505 QRVLFVTIAVS
-516 ILAAIIFG
+516 ILAAIISG
-524 MLPALR
+524 VLPALR
-530 SSSLPVQSVLKEEAT
+530 SSSLPVQFVLKEEAT
-545 SVSLTLHKSRLL
+545 SVSLTLHKGRLL
-557 SRLVVA
+557 SGLVVA

-586 QSDPGFEA
+586 RSDPGFEA

-613 GVAFNRQV
+613 GAAFDRQV

-630 VESVSL
+630 VESVTL

-658 QPHESMEISRAI
+658 QPHEWMEISRAI

-676 RTLRTSVISG
+676 RTLHTSVISG
-686 REFTAADTQDSQL
+686 REFTEADAPDSQL

-710 YWPGENAIGKQVT
+710 YLPGENANGKQVT
-723 DGGDRFTVVG
+723 DEGHRFTIVG

-747 EPVIYM
+747 EPVIYL
-753 PIYQTSSPTQDN
+753 PIYQAFRSTQDTT
-765 IIHLR
+765 IHLR

-806 LGTLFGRVAAT
+806 LGSLFGRVAAT
-817 FAASFGLLA
+817 FAASFGFLA

-851 RMALGAEKGGIYR
+851 CMALGAERGGIYR
-864 LALGQGFRLTLAGLV
+864 LVLGQGLRLTLAGLV

-909 VVLLVAVVAL
+909 VGLLLAVVAL
-919 LACHIAARRA
+919 VACHVPARRA